1 MAIWR
6 KGKEIVGRWRKG
18 FYVQET
24 WKYINGAWRLIWQAV
39 RSCFGSGKWV
49 GNKPWIGKEKWK
61 GTK

>member
-1 MAIWR
+1 MIEKNGKQITERYFGKKAIA
-6 KGKEIVGRWRKG
+6 
-18 FYVQET
+18 YVYRGL
-24 WKYINGAWRLIWQAV
+24 KLIWMSV